1 MEKQPLNHTEQP
13 DSGKPEQTPAEPEK
27 AKEEI
32 KDATGE
38 EKPRKGFFSSTNKTK
53 KLQEEIEALKQ
64 ENAELRDKALRAV
77 AELDNYRKRTKRE
90 MEELIGT
97 ASEGLMKSLLPILDD
112 MDRAQGNLEQTK
124 DLETLR
130 EGFDL
135 IKGKL
140 HKTLEHRGLQAMI
153 AINTPFNPEQHEA
166 IAKVPVPD
174 AELHGKV
181 MDEVEKGY
189 LMNGKII
196 RYARVVVANN
206 SDEQA

>member
-1 MEKQPLNHTEQP
+1 MEKEPLNHSEQP
-13 DSGKPEQTPAEPEK
+13 DSGKPETTSPEPEG
-27 AKEEI
+27 AKEEV
-32 KDATGE
+32 KDAAGE
-38 EKPRKGFFSSTNKTK
+38 DKPRKGFFSSTSKTK
-53 KLQEEIEALKQ
+53 KLQEEIEAFKQ

-77 AELDNYRKRTKRE
+77 AELDNFRKRTKRE

-97 ASEGLMKSLLPILDD
+97 ASEGLMKSLLPVLDD
-112 MDRAQGNLEQTK
+112 MDRAQANLEQTK

-135 IKGKL
+135 IMGKL
-140 HKTLEHRGLQAMI
+140 RKTLEHRGLQAMN
-153 AINTPFNPEQHEA
+153 AINTPFDPEQHEA
-166 IAKVPVPD
+166 IARVTAPD
-174 AELHGKV
+174 AALHGKV